1 MLSSFVF
8 QPTFAQRG
16 RTIEVFAKAMFTE
29 VAVIYSK
36 ACQILDTLA
45 IRGTR
50 DFFLI
55 QSFGFVK
62 ATFES

>member
-1 MLSSFVF
+1 MLSGFVF

-16 RTIEVFAKAMFTE
+16 RTIEIFAKTVFTE
-29 VAVIYSK
+29 VAMIYSK

-55 QSFGFVK
+55 QSSSFVK
-62 ATFES
+62 VTFES

>member
-1 MLSSFVF
+1 MLSGFVF

-16 RTIEVFAKAMFTE
+16 RTIKIFAKAMLTE
-29 VAVIYSK
+29 VAMIYSK
-36 ACQILDTLA
+36 ACQVLNTLA

-55 QSFGFVK
+55 QSSSFVK
-62 ATFES
+62 VTFES